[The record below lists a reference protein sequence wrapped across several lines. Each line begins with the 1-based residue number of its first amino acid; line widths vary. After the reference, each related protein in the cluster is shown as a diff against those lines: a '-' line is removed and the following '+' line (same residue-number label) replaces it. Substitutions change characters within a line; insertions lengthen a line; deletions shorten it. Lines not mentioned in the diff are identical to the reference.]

1 MISRLGVRARFTLL
15 YGIAMIITVVLV
27 SGGIYFFVQRA
38 LLVQADKH
46 LRKDFSTIAD
56 YVTHDQKDLIRVSTS
71 GTIRYFSVRDGEQ
84 PLVSSDDW
92 KIGKLEEAVSGRKW
106 GALPFTV
113 QQGDNNQYRILS
125 GDVLIN
131 NRTYRISVAHD
142 TDSVRQTLKTLALII
157 LLTLPIAVA
166 ISLVIGFI
174 IAGRVLAPIAT
185 ITLKAEEIGAEN
197 LSERLPVGETN
208 DEFNRLAIVFNQT
221 FSRIEDSF
229 DRLRRFTADAS
240 HELRTPLA
248 AIRSIGETALH
259 ARHERV
265 DCREAIGSMLEE
277 ADRLTRLVG
286 SLLTLSR
293 ADNDSHSLHRETA
306 DLSQLAKE
314 VTDCLHVLAEE
325 KSQRLEL
332 DSTSPVYVTV
342 EPETMRQALT
352 NLLDNAI
359 KYTPCNGEIRV
370 VVGKSPEGEASLEV
384 IDNGPGIP
392 LEHRDKI
399 FERFYRV
406 DKGRSREVG
415 GAGLGLSIAR
425 WAVEA
430 NSGRLEFESEE
441 GGGSDFRI
449 LLPITTGQDPDI
461 PNPKGKQE
469 K

>member
-56 YVTHDQKDLIRVSTS
+56 YVTHDQKDLIRVATN
-71 GTIRYFSVRDGEQ
+71 GTIRLFSVRDGEQ

-92 KIGKLEEAVSGRKW
+92 KIGKLGDSIYSRKL

-113 QQGDNNQYRILS
+113 QQGKEYRILA

-131 NRTYRISVAHD
+131 SHTYRISVAHD

-166 ISLVIGFI
+166 ISLVIGYI
-174 IAGRVLAPIAT
+174 IAGRVLAPISS
-185 ITLKAEEIGAEN
+185 ITRKAEVIGAEN
-197 LSERLPVGETN
+197 LSERLPIGDSN
-208 DEFNRLAIVFNQT
+208 DEFCRLATVFNQT
-221 FSRIEDSF
+221 FARIEDSF
-229 DRLRRFTADAS
+229 ERLRRFTADAS

-259 ARHERV
+259 ARHERM

-277 ADRLTRLVG
+277 ADRLTRLVD

-293 ADNDSHSLHRETA
+293 ADNGSHNLHREST
-306 DLSQLAKE
+306 DLRQLAKE

-332 DSTSPVYVTV
+332 ESTSPVYVTID
-342 EPETMRQALT
+342 PETMRQALT

-359 KYTPCNGEIRV
+359 KYTTCNGEIRV
-370 VVGKSPEGEASLEV
+370 VVGTNPEGEASLEV
-384 IDNGPGIP
+384 IDNGPGIAQ
-392 LEHRDKI
+392 EHRDKI

-430 NSGRLEFESEE
+430 NNGRLEFESKE

-449 LLPITTGQDPDI
+449 LLPITTGQGPDI
-461 PNPKGKQE
+461 QP
-469 K
+469 